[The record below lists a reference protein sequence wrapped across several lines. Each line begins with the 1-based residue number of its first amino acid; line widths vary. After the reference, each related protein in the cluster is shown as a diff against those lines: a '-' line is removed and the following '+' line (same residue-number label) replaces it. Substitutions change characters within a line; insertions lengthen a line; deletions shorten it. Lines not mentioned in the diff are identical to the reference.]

1 MSKKT
6 IGISIAATITISVL
20 MALCIAMSGPMRQK
34 TEIYQNSALALKYA
48 EDCFDAKEKGVQAG
62 SDFLKKMAESP
73 DSKTE
78 HEKQISEAMTY
89 LIEHIEDL
97 GLDRAITLK
106 TIYYGAFIEEIVKLD
121 KQKAFYTKAEAALWQ
136 HEFSDIASKVLS
148 YAQNC
153 YSNDCEKAD
162 EILLLALTA
171 GKAER
176 IKEET
181 EEFIALLQEKAD
193 SLQKPS

>member
-1 MSKKT
+1 MNKKT
-6 IGISIAATITISVL
+6 IETFMAVTITISVL

-34 TEIYQNSALALKYA
+34 TEIYQNSALALEYA
-48 EDCFDAKEKGVQAG
+48 EDCFDAKEKGAQAA
-62 SDFLKKMAESP
+62 SDFLRTMAESP

-78 HEKQISEAMTY
+78 HEKQISETMTY

-97 GLDRAITLK
+97 GLNRAITLK

-121 KQKAFYTKAEAALWQ
+121 KQKAFYTKTEAALWQ
-136 HEFSDIASKVLS
+136 HEFNDIASKVLS
-148 YAQNC
+148 YAQKC

-162 EILLLALTA
+162 EILLLTLTA
-171 GKAER
+171 GKIEK

-181 EEFIALLQEKAD
+181 EEFTALLQEKAD
-193 SLQKPS
+193 SLQKPA